1 MIGVLEQ
8 PCIAGLARQT
18 SATGQQKTRHARKH
32 AGFRRAFSDCAGLPC
47 GAPGKHFDSLWLYL
61 ELTPAGG
68 RYWRMKY
75 AIAGEEKR
83 QALGVYPQVT
93 LKQAREQADAARK
106 ILQPSAAKK
115 QSKERATTDT
125 VSDAVL
131 VLHSGAAMRQRPT
144 RSIRASRQSLSHCL
158 PILPTRYRPQC
169 WRATFGAMV
178 PKPENP
184 CDRTV

>member
-47 GAPGKHFDSLWLYL
+47 GAPGKHFDSLGLYL

-75 AIAGEEKR
+75 AIAGEE
-83 QALGVYPQVT
+83 LGLAAAEARATLAPLVSRLGERDRHVLRLRFFEGLTQSEIAADIGVTQMQVSR
-93 LKQAREQADAARK
+93 LLARILRDLRRGHDDGPTKMPAAR
-106 ILQPSAAKK
+106 SA
-115 QSKERATTDT
+115 
-125 VSDAVL
+125 
-131 VLHSGAAMRQRPT
+131 
-144 RSIRASRQSLSHCL
+144 
-158 PILPTRYRPQC
+158 
-169 WRATFGAMV
+169 
-178 PKPENP
+178 
-184 CDRTV
+184 